1 MEAFWLSEFNRCPEC
16 GSKNVLNDCNS
27 GEVVCTTCGLVLG
40 EGEFA
45 PPAGRV
51 PKLESNSPFAFT
63 SFAVGT
69 EIASTQRTEL
79 NVAQDIDRVIQK
91 LELPRSL
98 QQTAINYVRKVRRM
112 MRQQKDTKIRLTRM
126 ELTVVSVWNAVKV
139 SNYPLSADEYVK
151 KLQGVFNVENLMK
164 IEKRAGIFVKIE
176 NRVPDADLVI
186 GHINRI
192 AAKLECIIDSAYASK
207 VSSYAMQI
215 VLANPGVIT
224 NRKANLVAASALLA
238 ADELLAKRL
247 HVKPVAEAA
256 NTGTGSVSELVATC
270 KKYAPPLPK
279 ECAALKF
286 SSYLFKDGSF
296 GVKA

>member
-1 MEAFWLSEFNRCPEC
+1 MSEFDRCPEC
-16 GSKNVLNDCNS
+16 GSTSVLHDCDS
-27 GEVVCTTCGLVLG
+27 GEVVCRGCGLVLG
-40 EGEFA
+40 VGEFA
-45 PPAGRV
+45 PPAERV
-51 PKLESNSPFAFT
+51 PKLEPNSPFAYT

-69 EIASTQRTEL
+69 EIESTQRTEL
-79 NVAQDIDRVIQK
+79 NVAQDVDRVIQK

-98 QQTAINYVRKVRRM
+98 QQVAINYVRKIRRL
-112 MRQQKDTKIRLTRM
+112 MRHQKDTKIRLSRM

-151 KLQGVFNVENLMK
+151 KLHGVFDVENLMK
-164 IEKRAGIFVKIE
+164 IEKRASVFVKIE

-186 GHINRI
+186 GHITRI
-192 AAKLECIIDSAYASK
+192 AAKLEGVVDCAYVNK
-207 VSSYAMQI
+207 VGSYAVQI

-238 ADELLAKRL
+238 ADELLGKRL
-247 HVKPVAEAA
+247 HVKMVAEAA
-256 NTGTGSVSELVATC
+256 NAGTGSVSELMPTC
-270 KKYAPPLPK
+270 KKYAPPVPK

-286 SSYLFKDGSF
+286 SSYLLKEMNS

>member
-1 MEAFWLSEFNRCPEC
+1 LSEFDRCPEC
-16 GSKNVLNDCNS
+16 GSQSVLQDCNS
-27 GEVVCTTCGLVLG
+27 GEVVCMSCGLVLG

-45 PPAGRV
+45 PPADRV
-51 PKLESNSPFAFT
+51 PKLEPTSPFAYT

-79 NVAQDIDRVIQK
+79 NVAQDVDRVIQK
-91 LELPRSL
+91 LGLPRSL
-98 QQTAINYVRKVRRM
+98 QRVAINYMRKLRRL

-126 ELTVVSVWNAVKV
+126 ELTVVSVWNAIKV

-151 KLQGVFNVENLMK
+151 KLHGIFYVENLMK
-164 IEKRAGIFVKIE
+164 IEKRASVFAKIK
-176 NRVPDADLVI
+176 NRVPNADLVI

-192 AAKLECIIDSAYASK
+192 AAKLEGEVGSAYTNK
-207 VSSYAMQI
+207 VSGYAVQI

-238 ADELLAKRL
+238 ADELLGKRL
-247 HVKPVAEAA
+247 HVKPVAIAA
-256 NTGTGSVSELVATC
+256 NAGTGSVAELVATC

-279 ECAALKF
+279 DCAALKF
-286 SSYLFKDGSF
+286 TSYLQKEVNFN
-296 GVKA
+296 VKAQAGSS